1 MKLAIL
7 VVAVTG
13 SLAIA
18 AEQRTDQWVALR
30 YDDRRVIFYF
40 AANNTLVTDPPLG
53 ADLPSPVAEYRASDG
68 LHDLSLGR
76 LAKFKLEPDVQVRIG
91 DRYELM
97 LGGNQTSQI
106 EVERLV
112 ELPTCT
118 DTFIGAIAR
127 VTRSDDV
134 FRRARAKYYI
144 ARHKA
149 GEPLPDGVSTLTGAR
164 PAIDSQRLEANLY
177 SRMQVDLKRI
187 SATHDPVLD
196 APERSTLLRRLKA
209 FDQRLGRGAGAL
221 TYDVQSVRISGSLR
235 YYVKAQWTIEGSA
248 RFLMTAWVLPD
259 LSIESADSSM
269 SKLLHMLDFEHYN
282 LSLKDL
288 PKILNV
294 FSDGRLLVTDEGY
307 ESFSISLYRYTPE
320 GLQKTGVTFG
330 YGC

>member
-1 MKLAIL
+1 
-7 VVAVTG
+7 
-13 SLAIA
+13 
-18 AEQRTDQWVALR
+18 
-30 YDDRRVIFYF
+30 
-40 AANNTLVTDPPLG
+40 
-53 ADLPSPVAEYRASDG
+53 
-68 LHDLSLGR
+68 
-76 LAKFKLEPDVQVRIG
+76 
-91 DRYELM
+91 
-97 LGGNQTSQI
+97 
-106 EVERLV
+106 
-112 ELPTCT
+112 
-118 DTFIGAIAR
+118 
-127 VTRSDDV
+127 
-134 FRRARAKYYI
+134 
-144 ARHKA
+144 
-149 GEPLPDGVSTLTGAR
+149 
-164 PAIDSQRLEANLY
+164 
-177 SRMQVDLKRI
+177 MQVELKRI

-248 RFLMTAWVLPD
+248 RFLITAWVLPD

-294 FSDGRLLVTDEGY
+294 FSDGTLLVTDEGY
-307 ESFSISLYRYTPE
+307 ESFSISLYRYSPE